1 MAKRT
6 LASLALL
13 AAMLFPTAG
22 AHGQSLQR
30 LTVQSFVL
38 SADTTS
44 PHVDVPFHLV
54 LTLHVRERVSEI
66 ENLDLPVLSGLDLL
80 GDERETV
87 TTPSG
92 TQYRET
98 VTVVAHT
105 AGTMTISAATLQ
117 AIDARDGKPKEW
129 FTNTLT
135 LNIVAAPSRVLGNAA
150 SAVGAGI
157 LAALRFILW
166 LLAWVVG
173 IACLAAIAVLL
184 VRRRRRVAPVA
195 PVAAAPQM
203 PVAERSNRE
212 RAQDAL
218 AVLRTERT
226 RAAAVSVRA
235 AIWAMVG
242 ASDGETLGDVL
253 RQNRSADVTLR
264 NVLIALE
271 RSAFTYD
278 SDLSAA
284 IDDACSALERYIE
297 TVS

>member
-1 MAKRT
+1 MVC
-6 LASLALL
+6 
-13 AAMLFPTAG
+13 AG
-22 AHGQSLQR
+22 NGARAQALQR

-38 SADTTS
+38 GADTTA

-54 LTLHVRERVSEI
+54 LTLHVRERVAEI
-66 ENLDLPVLSGLDLL
+66 ENLNLPMLSALELL

-87 TTPSG
+87 STPSG

-98 VTVVAHT
+98 VTVLAHNP
-105 AGTMTISAATLQ
+105 GTITISPATLQ

-129 FTNTLT
+129 FSNSLT
-135 LNIVAAPSRVLGNAA
+135 LNVVGAPSRVLRNAA
-150 SAVGAGI
+150 SALGAGI

-173 IACLAAIAVLL
+173 IACLAAVAVLL
-184 VRRRRRVAPVA
+184 MRRRRRIVPIPVS
-195 PVAAAPQM
+195 PAAQM
-203 PVAERSNRE
+203 PVVERAHRE

-235 AIWAMVG
+235 AIWRMVG

-253 RQNRSADVTLR
+253 RRNRSADMTLR
-264 NVLIALE
+264 DVLIALE

-284 IDDACSALERYIE
+284 IDDACAALERYIE
-297 TVS
+297 TVP